1 MTTEAIKHKFRTIT
15 LTDQPPVRVR
25 EDFWPVIA
33 SARRGDGAVECQDN
47 HRWHLTVRRHATATV
62 GDEYTPH
69 EDGRV
74 IVYGSETSG
83 PGGVHPGYAGAH
95 AGEIVEHDADVAAVI
110 RRVGER
116 ARCSGAMIDA
126 CIADLPAVDL
136 DDAEDLS

>member
-1 MTTEAIKHKFRTIT
+1 MTTESSKPKFRTIT

-74 IVYGSETSG
+74 IIYGSETSG
-83 PGGVHPGYAGAH
+83 PGGVHQGYEGAH
-95 AGEIVEHDADVAAVI
+95 AGEMVERGADVAAAI